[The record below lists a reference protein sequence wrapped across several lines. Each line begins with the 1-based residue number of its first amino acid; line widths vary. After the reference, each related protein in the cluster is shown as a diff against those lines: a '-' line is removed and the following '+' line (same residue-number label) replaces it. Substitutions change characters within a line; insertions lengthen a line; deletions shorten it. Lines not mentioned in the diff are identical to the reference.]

1 MRKWKWW
8 ILVLAV
14 LIVAGVAVGIIREQ
28 RKASDSKLNVAQKSA
43 LQDALQ
49 VTEQTHSNLD
59 DAIVAARTI
68 DIDAFCPLRP

>member
-28 RKASDSKLNVAQKSA
+28 RKASAVLADV
-43 LQDALQ
+43 
-49 VTEQTHSNLD
+49 
-59 DAIVAARTI
+59 
-68 DIDAFCPLRP
+68 